1 MFRQLASVGFVVVSL
16 ASSGCVGSWDTLTSR
31 RFRNEPLTTMGKMV
45 NPEDPMTVLRNPH
58 RDGDE
63 KAKAMRRLK
72 EPLRANGTQQDQDEA
87 IDILG
92 RAATADPSPVL
103 RLAAVEALGRFDDPR
118 AANALMYAYQN
129 AHGRPENAPAP
140 QTEIQ
145 QVGAGGKRLPVERFS
160 LTTGPTGFSPDTVGV
175 IRCRSL
181 ESLGKTNKPDAAR
194 FLAAVATEPPP
205 AQESAD
211 DREVRLAAVRGLSK
225 CRQPESVVALTH
237 VLGKEVGKDAAITGR
252 AHDGLV
258 SLTGK
263 KLPPDP
269 QQWNQVV
276 QAGVTIAPEP
286 GWVDNAVRTAGG
298 WVK

>member
-1 MFRQLASVGFVVVSL
+1 VVRQLASVGFVVVSL
-16 ASSGCVGSWDTLTSR
+16 AACGCANTWDTLTSR
-31 RFRNEPLTTMGKMV
+31 RFRNEPFTTMGKMV
-45 NPEDPMTVLRNPH
+45 SPEDPMTVLRNPH

-87 IDILG
+87 IDLLG

-103 RLAAVEALGRFDDPR
+103 RLAAIEALGRFDDPR
-118 AANALMYAYQN
+118 AANALMFAYQN
-129 AHGRPENAPAP
+129 AHGRPANAPAP
-140 QTEIQ
+140 EPEIQ
-145 QVGAGGKRLPVERFS
+145 QAGAGAKRTPTERFS
-160 LTTGPTGFSPDTVGV
+160 LTGPTGFSPETVAV

-181 ESLGKTNKPDAAR
+181 ESLGKTNKPDAAK
-194 FLAAVATEPPP
+194 FLATVATEPPP
-205 AQESAD
+205 AQEAAD
-211 DREVRLAAVRGLSK
+211 EREVRLAAVRGLTK
-225 CRQPESVVALTH
+225 CRQPESVVALAH
-237 VLGKEVGKDAAITGR
+237 VLSKEVGKDTAIVGR

-258 SLTGK
+258 NLTGK

-269 QQWNQVV
+269 VQWNQVV

-286 GWVDNAVRTAGG
+286 TWTENAVQTAAG

>member
-1 MFRQLASVGFVVVSL
+1 VFRQLASVGFVVASL
-16 ASSGCVGSWDTLTSR
+16 GASGCAGTWDTLTSR
-31 RFRNEPLTTMGKMV
+31 RFRTDPFTTMGKMV
-45 NPEDPMTVLRNPH
+45 NPEDSMTVLRNPH

-63 KAKAMRRLK
+63 RAKAMRRLK

-87 IDILG
+87 IEILG

-103 RLAAVEALGRFDDPR
+103 RLAAIEALGRFDDPR

-129 AHGRPENAPAP
+129 AHGRAEDAPAP
-140 QTEIQ
+140 QPEIQ
-145 QVGAGGKRLPVERFS
+145 QVGAGGKRMPAERFP
-160 LTTGPTGFSPDTVGV
+160 LTGPTGFSPETVAV

-194 FLAAVATEPPP
+194 FLATVVTETPP

-211 DREVRLAAVRGLSK
+211 EREVRLAAVRGLSK
-225 CRQPESVVALTH
+225 CRQPESVVALAH
-237 VLGKEVGKDAAITGR
+237 VLSKEVGKDTAVVGR

-286 GWVDNAVRTAGG
+286 TWVDNAVRTAEG